1 MIGLLGQPEGMAAKY
16 DLTVEAAGP
25 PLPSREAHVGFS
37 KIFFFFFGLF
47 QILLVMFCSCCLAL
61 EGSSTSHADLP

>member
-37 KIFFFFFGLF
+37 KIFFFFWVISNPFGDVLQLLF
-47 QILLVMFCSCCLAL
+47 SVGG
-61 EGSSTSHADLP
+61 E